1 MKRFRYSLET
11 VLDYKQQILD
21 NEKAEHAVI
30 IRRVDQKKEEIRRLK
45 DELMGFHHGFDESKS
60 VGAPIESF
68 RLYDMCIGLM
78 EEKINIRKEQLS
90 HLKKEE
96 EKKKQQVIAAKVDAS
111 KFEKLKGRRQE
122 EYRKAEAK
130 EEENFIE
137 EFVTRGYTVGGLSSG
152 E

>member
-96 EKKKQQVIAAKVDAS
+96 EKKKNSKHSKTMAKPKRVNNIDWA
-111 KFEKLKGRRQE
+111 R
-122 EYRKAEAK
+122 EY
-130 EEENFIE
+130 EN
-137 EFVTRGYTVGGLSSG
+137 GSYDDDDMDMYLSQ
-152 E
+152 

>member
-78 EEKINIRKEQLS
+78 EEKIKVANHRIEDLERK
-90 HLKKEE
+90 
-96 EKKKQQVIAAKVDAS
+96 
-111 KFEKLKGRRQE
+111 
-122 EYRKAEAK
+122 
-130 EEENFIE
+130 
-137 EFVTRGYTVGGLSSG
+137 VG
-152 E
+152 

>member
-1 MKRFRYSLET
+1 
-11 VLDYKQQILD
+11 
-21 NEKAEHAVI
+21 
-30 IRRVDQKKEEIRRLK
+30 
-45 DELMGFHHGFDESKS
+45 MGFHHGFDESKS